1 MSDISLWRSSS
12 AAKGWRS
19 IRTEQRKVS
28 SQTSGGERIP
38 VTGGHWRILP
48 VKITNARYKVIPPLY
63 NFYLKK
69 VSEKLFQTVKT
80 NWLSEV
86 VVRWDGPGQ
95 IPFAKS
101 DSD

>member
-1 MSDISLWRSSS
+1 MGIVR
-12 AAKGWRS
+12 
-19 IRTEQRKVS
+19 
-28 SQTSGGERIP
+28 ER
-38 VTGGHWRILP
+38 
-48 VKITNARYKVIPPLY
+48 ARYKVIPPLY

-95 IPFAKS
+95 IPFAKY
-101 DSD
+101 D